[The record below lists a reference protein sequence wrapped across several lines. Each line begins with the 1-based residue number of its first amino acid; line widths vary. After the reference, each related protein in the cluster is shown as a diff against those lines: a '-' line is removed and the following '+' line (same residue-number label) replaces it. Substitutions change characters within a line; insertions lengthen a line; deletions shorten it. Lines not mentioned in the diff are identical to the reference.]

1 MESTLVYYLSLAT
14 FHESNKVV
22 NAAVV
27 RQKYLDVESPFAR
40 LPRLRESLVITTVT
54 TNNNHRPCGKIIV
67 GLVQRY
73 RHQMPRQTEN
83 QIELR
88 TEKPFRESIDIGK
101 NSIASEAITL
111 VYAISMVHDHR
122 TDFLTRNAAKPRVRR
137 QMQYRCSF
145 TCHHVSKSKPG
156 CMSSSYR
163 WYTTWLCCN
172 IAFDYHR
179 IYVLG

>member
-67 GLVQRY
+67 GLVQY
-73 RHQMPRQTEN
+73 MHQMPRQTEN
-83 QIELR
+83 KIASR
-88 TEKPFRESIDIGK
+88 TEKPFRESIKFGK
-101 NSIASEAITL
+101 NPIASDAIT
-111 VYAISMVHDHR
+111 VD
-122 TDFLTRNAAKPRVRR
+122 
-137 QMQYRCSF
+137 
-145 TCHHVSKSKPG
+145 
-156 CMSSSYR
+156 
-163 WYTTWLCCN
+163 
-172 IAFDYHR
+172 
-179 IYVLG
+179 